1 MAYFDTNKE
10 NGKETIE
17 LASLMNE
24 AASAVIS
31 NAVFELD
38 SEQEERHK
46 VTACRALWT
55 VIGYCE
61 AMLSKFG
68 DEERD
73 KALSETARFF
83 SGGKFHERSAADAF
97 IEAIILDIF
106 E

>member
-17 LASLMNE
+17 LASLMNK
-24 AASAVIS
+24 AASAVIW
-31 NAVFELD
+31 NAAFELD
-38 SEQEERHK
+38 SEQDDCHK
-46 VTACRALWT
+46 VTSCRALWT

-73 KALSETARFF
+73 KALGETARFF
-83 SGGKFHERSAADAF
+83 SGGRYRERSAADAF
-97 IEAIILDIF
+97 IEAIIRDIF